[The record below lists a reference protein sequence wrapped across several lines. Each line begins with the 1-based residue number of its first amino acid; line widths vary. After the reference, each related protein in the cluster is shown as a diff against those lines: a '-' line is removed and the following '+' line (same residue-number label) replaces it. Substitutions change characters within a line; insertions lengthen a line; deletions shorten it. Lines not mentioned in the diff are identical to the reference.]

1 MILLSLRDSIL
12 QYTGISDVYIG
23 DVVTALIF
31 GVSVILIFA
40 LLGKF
45 IFRM

>member
-1 MILLSLRDSIL
+1 MIFLSLRDAIIN
-12 QYTGISDVYIG
+12 YTGISDVYIG
-23 DVVTALIF
+23 DFVTALIF
-31 GVSVILIFA
+31 GFSVILIFA